1 MRQLDPRVC
10 ILTLALSGMVAL
22 SSCNNAGGAKAPR
35 LSTIPLQSVSGGST
49 FTLDLSTY
57 VTDDTATATYEVT
70 SGGGSFSGS
79 VYSKAFDTLGTYT
92 VDFKVTDFRGKVTTG
107 SFQVKVTSAVLA
119 IVKEGSG
126 VSYFDV
132 QGEKLMTVFQD
143 DGRTKTYKAS
153 LSDGCAVF
161 EVTDASQT
169 DLYLWDPSE
178 KILKT
183 ISADS
188 TKNETY
194 ECKTTKKRI
203 CYMKG
208 SSPNRSLH
216 LYDPANEGTT
226 DFTASSGE
234 ARDEKDAVVDSN
246 DVIYF
251 ESAKNGISDI
261 YAYTPSTSKVVAIST
276 NARDEDI
283 VAVLPN
289 DALLFR
295 RKGDGGEWDLFYYK
309 SGTGVVEVGADL
321 AGSSPFT
328 ESKTYK
334 GRTTNSRVVFETS
347 DGSDIDLYIWNP
359 ATGQTTAISTT
370 SVDETF
376 EAVGPT
382 NLVVYKIATSSSN
395 GDLSYFDPSA
405 GSSTSVGSSSD
416 DEVYNGSLSNGDII
430 YTRDTGGNGKD
441 LYVYDVSGSL
451 ATAFPSATSTST
463 DYVFAKILTN
473 DKIVYTISTSI
484 YLYNAT
490 AGTTTNIT
498 TASGTETYAGETSGG
513 DFVISLN
520 DGSQTDLYLWDESAT
535 STVVISTTA
544 GNDTFQSGTSPGAIL
559 FSRVASGATTS
570 ELYLWDPSD
579 LSETKVTTNSANDTV
594 ETVISASVN

>member
-1 MRQLDPRVC
+1 MRQLDPRAFVLA
-10 ILTLALSGMVAL
+10 LTLSGMVAF

-57 VTDDTATATYEVT
+57 VTDDTVTATYAVT

-79 VYSKAFDTLGTYT
+79 VYSKSFETLGTYT

-132 QGEKLMTVFQD
+132 QGSKLMTVFQN
-143 DGRTKTYKAS
+143 DGRTKTYKAA
-153 LSDGCAVF
+153 LSDGCTVF

-194 ECKTTKKRI
+194 ACKTSDKKI
-203 CYMKG
+203 CYQKG

-216 LYDPANEGTT
+216 LYDPSNEGTT
-226 DFTASSGE
+226 DFTASNGE
-234 ARDEKDAVVDSN
+234 SRDEKDAVVDSA
-246 DVIYF
+246 DLIYF
-251 ESAKNGISDI
+251 ESAKNGLSDI
-261 YAYTPSTSKVVAIST
+261 YSYNPSTSKVVAIST
-276 NARDEDI
+276 HARDEDI

-309 SGTGVVEVGADL
+309 SGTGVVEVGSDL
-321 AGSSPFT
+321 DGSSPFT
-328 ESKTYK
+328 ESKTFK
-334 GRTTNSRVVFETS
+334 GRTTNSRVIFETS
-347 DGSDIDLYIWNP
+347 NGSDIDLYIWNP
-359 ATGQTTAISTT
+359 STGQTTAIAT
-370 SVDETF
+370 SGVDETF
-376 EAVGPT
+376 QAVGDT
-382 NLVVYKIATSSSN
+382 NLVIYKIATSSSN

-416 DEVYNGSLSNGDII
+416 DEAYNGSLSNGDII
-430 YTRDTGGNGKD
+430 FTRDTGGNGKD
-441 LYVYDVSGSL
+441 LYVYDVTGSS
-451 ATAFPSATSTST
+451 ATAFPSATTTAT
-463 DYVFAKILTN
+463 DYVFAKILSN
-473 DKIVYTISTSI
+473 DHVVYTISTSI

-498 TASGTETYAGETSGG
+498 TSTGTETYAGETSGG

-520 DGSQTDLYLWDESAT
+520 DGSQTDLYLWDESA
-535 STVVISTTA
+535 SSAVAISTTA
-544 GNDTFQSGTSPGAIL
+544 GNDSFQSGTSTGQIL
-559 FSRVASGATTS
+559 FSRVASGSTTS
-570 ELYLWDPSD
+570 ELYVWNPSD
-579 LSETKVTTNSANDTV
+579 LSETKITTNSANDSV

>member
-1 MRQLDPRVC
+1 MRHFDLRVC
-10 ILTLALSGMVAL
+10 VLTLALSGMVAF

-57 VTDDTATATYEVT
+57 VEDDTATATYAVT

-79 VYSKAFDTLGTYT
+79 VYSNSFETLGTYT

-126 VSYFDV
+126 VSYYDV
-132 QGEKLMTVFQD
+132 QGGKLMTVFQD
-143 DGRTKTYKAS
+143 DGRTKTYKAA
-153 LSDGCAVF
+153 LSDGCSIF

-178 KILKT
+178 KILNA

-188 TKNETY
+188 TNNETY
-194 ECKTTKKRI
+194 LGKTSKKQI
-203 CYMKG
+203 IFQKG
-208 SSPNRSLH
+208 SSPSRSLH
-216 LYDPANEGTT
+216 LYDPDNEGTT

-234 ARDEKDAVVDSN
+234 TRDEKDAVVDSA

-251 ESAKNGISDI
+251 ESAKNGLADI
-261 YAYTPSTSKVVAIST
+261 YSYTPSTSKVVAIST
-276 NARDEDI
+276 HARDEDI

-309 SGTGVVEVGADL
+309 SGIGVVEVGADL
-321 AGSSPFT
+321 DGSSPFT

-334 GRTTNSRVVFETS
+334 GRTTNSKVIFETS
-347 DGSDIDLYIWNP
+347 DGSDIDLYIWDP
-359 ATGQTTAISTT
+359 ATGQTTAIATS

-376 EAVGPT
+376 LAVGAT
-382 NLVVYKIATSSSN
+382 NLVIYKIATSSSN

-405 GSSTSVGSSSD
+405 GSSTQVASSSD
-416 DEVYNGSLSNGDII
+416 DEVYNGSLSNGDLI

-441 LYVYDVSGSL
+441 LYVYDVSGSS

-463 DYVFAKILTN
+463 DYVFAKVLSN
-473 DKIVYTISTSI
+473 DKVVYTISTGI
-484 YLYNAT
+484 YLYNPS

-513 DFVISLN
+513 DFVISLD
-520 DGSQTDLYLWDESAT
+520 DGSQTDLYLWDESA
-535 STVVISTTA
+535 SSAVAISTTA
-544 GNDTFQSGTSPGAIL
+544 GNDTFQSGTSTGQIL
-559 FSRVASGATTS
+559 FSRVASGSSTS
-570 ELYLWDPSD
+570 ELYVWNPSD
-579 LSETKVTTNSANDTV
+579 LSESKITSNSANDSV